1 MNLTNHY
8 PKTRA
13 RIDLLPLMDVI
24 FLLLVLFMFLMLN
37 MTLQHSIDIEV
48 TLPTTVQANT
58 VKQDTLQISI
68 DQQGQ
73 LYLEHNPITLAS
85 LIGSVQQLQTIKP
98 RPILIYGDERAGLGI
113 AIKVLENLKTAGF
126 THVSFATNISK
137 PVSSD

>member
-8 PKTRA
+8 SKTRA

-37 MTLQHSIDIEV
+37 MTLQHSIDLEV
-48 TLPTTVQANT
+48 ALPTTVQANT
-58 VKQDTLQISI
+58 VKQETLQISI

-73 LYLEHNPITLAS
+73 LYLEHNPITLTS

-98 RPILIYGDERAGLGI
+98 RPILIYGDARADLGI
-113 AIKVLENLKTAGF
+113 AIKVLERLKIAGF
-126 THVSFATNISK
+126 THVSFATDISK
-137 PVSSD
+137 STSSE

>member
-8 PKTRA
+8 SKTRA

-37 MTLQHSIDIEV
+37 MTLQHSIDLEV
-48 TLPTTVQANT
+48 ALPTTVQANT
-58 VKQDTLQISI
+58 VKQETLKISI

-73 LYLEHNPITLAS
+73 LYLEHNPITLTS

-98 RPILIYGDERAGLGI
+98 RPILIYGDARANLGI
-113 AIKVLENLKTAGF
+113 AIKVLERLKTAGF
-126 THVSFATNISK
+126 THVSFATDISK
-137 PVSSD
+137 STSSE